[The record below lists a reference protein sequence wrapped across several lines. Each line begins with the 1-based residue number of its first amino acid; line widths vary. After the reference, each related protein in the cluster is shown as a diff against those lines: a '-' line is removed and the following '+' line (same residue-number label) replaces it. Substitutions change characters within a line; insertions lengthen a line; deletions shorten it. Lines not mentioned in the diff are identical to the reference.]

1 MNTRPRPNRPRT
13 YGLVGSSGSS
23 ISTPGRRQS
32 GSTYGTTS
40 AAKTGPWTLCGAHAA
55 RASCFRDASFVADS
69 LCEKEM
75 DEKARD
81 LVLLDTKEM
90 LSHPGFRK
98 ILRMIRQRFVG
109 AKSNRKLQRTLF
121 HSPNF
126 SCLSS
131 IHFE

>member
-1 MNTRPRPNRPRT
+1 M
-13 YGLVGSSGSS
+13 V
-23 ISTPGRRQS
+23 
-32 GSTYGTTS
+32 
-40 AAKTGPWTLCGAHAA
+40 
-55 RASCFRDASFVADS
+55 DS

>member
-1 MNTRPRPNRPRT
+1 MNTRPRPNRPCT

-23 ISTPGRRQS
+23 ISMPGRRQS

-55 RASCFRDASFVADS
+55 RASCFLHASFVVDS

-81 LVLLDTKEM
+81 LVLLEY
-90 LSHPGFRK
+90 
-98 ILRMIRQRFVG
+98 
-109 AKSNRKLQRTLF
+109 
-121 HSPNF
+121 
-126 SCLSS
+126 
-131 IHFE
+131 